1 MLAPGCALV
10 GTSQRRAARLQRGA
24 KGDDLVPVDVLEEK
38 KEDFDASQRPKSMR
52 VLTERP
58 VDSVDSVD
66 RADRVR
72 YMGVLN
78 GEEKTLELLDME
90 NGGSKGP

>member
-38 KEDFDASQRPKSMR
+38 KEDEDVASQRPKSMR

-58 VDSVDSVD
+58 VDSVD

-90 NGGSKGP
+90 NGGSKGS